1 MTAVARPMSALARAT
16 LVPRAFFVRD
26 RRIET
31 SYRTGMLL
39 RLAASAVT
47 VGVFFFV
54 SRAFGTAAPGLTDV
68 GGSYFAF
75 VLIGIVAQEFL
86 AQAVGGF
93 GGALRE
99 SQTTGTL
106 EFMLLGPSRLGTLL
120 FSSTLWLHASAAL
133 GAASYLILG
142 GLLGVQFSVDLAA
155 TVVGFVLMIVG
166 FTGMGL
172 LAGASVIVVKRGNPI
187 GWALRGGSVVLGG
200 VFYPTEVL
208 PPLLQAIGLLL
219 PVTHALDVL
228 RGSML
233 AGQDVIALAPQIA
246 MLAVLSVAY
255 LAAGVV
261 ACAGAIRYA
270 QVDGSLAQY

>member
-1 MTAVARPMSALARAT
+1 M
-16 LVPRAFFVRD
+16 
-26 RRIET
+26 
-31 SYRTGMLL
+31 
-39 RLAASAVT
+39 
-47 VGVFFFV
+47 
-54 SRAFGTAAPGLTDV
+54 
-68 GGSYFAF
+68 
-75 VLIGIVAQEFL
+75 
-86 AQAVGGF
+86 
-93 GGALRE
+93 
-99 SQTTGTL
+99 
-106 EFMLLGPSRLGTLL
+106 
-120 FSSTLWLHASAAL
+120 
-133 GAASYLILG
+133 IL
-142 GLLGVQFSVDLAA
+142 
-155 TVVGFVLMIVG
+155 G

-172 LAGASVIVVKRGNPI
+172 LAGASVIVIKRGNPL

-255 LAAGVV
+255 LAAGIV